1 MNQSYFRNA
10 IFTLANGAA
19 QPNISNEQINTIQLL
34 IPVKKLINTY
44 NETFHSHY
52 KKILNNQL
60 ENKKLTELRDW
71 LLPMLMNGQVK
82 VMDETE
88 VELAM
93 AAELKS
99 KYGK

>member
-19 QPNISNEQINTIQLL
+19 QPNISNEQINNIPL
-34 IPVKKLINTY
+34 IFPDNKLIGKY
-44 NETFHSHY
+44 NEMFQPYY

-60 ENKKLTELRDW
+60 ENQKLTELRDW

-82 VMDETE
+82 VVDEKE
-88 VELAM
+88 SELLM
-93 AAELKS
+93 AAEPKME
-99 KYGK
+99 YGK